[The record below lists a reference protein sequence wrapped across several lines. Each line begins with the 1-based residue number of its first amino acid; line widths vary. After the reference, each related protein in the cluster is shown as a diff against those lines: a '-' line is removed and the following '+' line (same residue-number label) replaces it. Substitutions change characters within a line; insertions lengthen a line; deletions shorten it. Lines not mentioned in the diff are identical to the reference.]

1 MDAFASE
8 GFLQF
13 FFEDN
18 SDHSF
23 NVYIL
28 DESNRLEIYRHCDGE
43 KDEKVREI
51 NQLYQNA
58 KLEGDKNPYNIVQR
72 NFNYPQFYQLKNGKN
87 GVSIV
92 PFKFRS
98 MNK

>member
-1 MDAFASE
+1 MRFASE

-28 DESNRLEIYRHCDGE
+28 DESNHLEIYRHCDGE

-58 KLEGDKNPYNIVQR
+58 KQEGDKNPYNIVQH
-72 NFNYPQFYQLKNGKN
+72 NFNYPQFYQLQNGKN
-87 GVSIV
+87 GISIV
-92 PFKFRS
+92 PFKFRQ